1 MEYMG
6 FVISY
11 DDDDDNSYGSLP
23 LLRFLAC
30 LVRYSLAITVNC
42 FFLLNFVADLK
53 FCNHLTFG
61 YFFAL
66 FRLHKNHFCAHL
78 LDSIVDRD
86 DLPSQ

>member
-30 LVRYSLAITVNC
+30 LVPYSLAITVNC
-42 FFLLNFVADLK
+42 FFVLNFVADLN
-53 FCNHLTFG
+53 FL
-61 YFFAL
+61 
-66 FRLHKNHFCAHL
+66 
-78 LDSIVDRD
+78 IV
-86 DLPSQ
+86 